1 MSAAISQDL
10 PRYLSVKQVADYLHL
25 NEKKIY
31 ALVNESK
38 IPATKVT
45 GKWMFPRELVD
56 RWMLETSH
64 GGALTDRLIVVGGDD
79 SLVSRLVF
87 AFAEQA
93 QAQAL
98 ISYSPTGTKLGL
110 SLMQHRR
117 AEACG
122 IHWGPSQEA
131 HVRHPA
137 LVRQFSRHLHWVVVR
152 AFAREQGVFL
162 DPQTAERH
170 ANIEELLSDE
180 TVRWAGRQAGTG
192 TGRFLEEHLC
202 RFGIEANRLHTATTA
217 RSEREA
223 AAAVAMGQVQAA
235 PGARSAAAEF
245 GLDFISLGWEYFDI
259 VIERGVYFRRLFQ
272 QLVECLMQPDTRAL
286 AVRLGGYDL
295 SECGRLVW
303 SNEERL

>member
-1 MSAAISQDL
+1 MSAAISQDF

-31 ALVNESK
+31 ALVNEGK

-64 GGALTDRLIVVGGDD
+64 GGALTDRLIIVGSDD
-79 SLVSRLVF
+79 PLLSRLVF
-87 AFAEQA
+87 AFAERA

-110 SLMQHRR
+110 SLMQHQR

-131 HVRHPA
+131 HIRHPA
-137 LVRQFSRHLHWVVVR
+137 LLRQFPRHLHWVLVR
-152 AFAREQGVFL
+152 AFAREQGILL
-162 DPQTAERH
+162 DPDTAERY
-170 ANIEELLSDE
+170 ATIEELLSDE
-180 TVRWAGRQAGTG
+180 TVRWAARQAGAG
-192 TGRFLEEHLC
+192 TGRFLEEHL
-202 RFGIEANRLHTATTA
+202 RRLGIAASRLDTATTA

-223 AAAVAMGQVQAA
+223 AAAVAMGEAQAA
-235 PGARSAAAEF
+235 PGARAVAAEF
-245 GLDFISLGWEYFDI
+245 GLEFLSLGWEYFDI
-259 VIERGVYFRRLFQ
+259 VMEKGVYFRRLFQ
-272 QLVECLMQPDTRAL
+272 QLVESLTHPETQKL
-286 AVRLGGYDL
+286 ATALGGYDL
-295 SECGRLVW
+295 GECGRLVW
-303 SNEERL
+303 SND